1 MDAKKVIIQWKEFEI
16 PAFKERNIAVR
27 LDHGFITTLTGPRR
41 AGKTY
46 LCFQLIKSLDVPK
59 ENILYINF
67 EDEKLFGANA
77 EDLNALLDTFL
88 ELSQPERG
96 KPIYLFLDEIQN
108 VANWDAWVRR
118 IHDTEKQIRM
128 VITGSSSKLLS
139 REISTKLRGRVL
151 NTEVFP
157 LSFHEVLGWEGVE
170 YDLRTISHSKQRFSV
185 KKSFASYLR
194 TGGYPAVRGDVPQEK
209 ILQGYFESMILKDVA
224 ERHGVKEIKGLR
236 ILANLLFEATASEMS
251 YSKLANR
258 LKSLGFGLSKST
270 IIEYIS
276 HLEDAYLF
284 FQNLKYEYSLTKQL
298 GSVKKVYCIDN
309 GLLNA
314 VSFKFS
320 DNAGKLLENLVYIEL
335 RRRQMDVFYHRGAHE
350 CDFLVREKN
359 RIVQAVQVTQAL
371 GEENEQREMKGLL
384 EAMERHGLREGLV
397 LTEDQEGD
405 RTLAGK
411 RIAIRPVWKWL
422 LA

>member
-88 ELSQPERG
+88 ELSQPEKG

-157 LSFHEVLGWEGVE
+157 LSFQEVLGWEGVE
-170 YDLRTISHSKQRFSV
+170 YNLRTVSHSKQRFSV

-209 ILQGYFESMILKDVA
+209 VMQGYFESMILKDVA

-270 IIEYIS
+270 IIEDIS
-276 HLEDAYLF
+276 H
-284 FQNLKYEYSLTKQL
+284 
-298 GSVKKVYCIDN
+298 
-309 GLLNA
+309 
-314 VSFKFS
+314 
-320 DNAGKLLENLVYIEL
+320 
-335 RRRQMDVFYHRGAHE
+335 
-350 CDFLVREKN
+350 
-359 RIVQAVQVTQAL
+359 
-371 GEENEQREMKGLL
+371 
-384 EAMERHGLREGLV
+384 
-397 LTEDQEGD
+397 
-405 RTLAGK
+405 
-411 RIAIRPVWKWL
+411 
-422 LA
+422 